1 MVLHLLALSGG
12 RACGSEAP
20 IPSDGVLR
28 VGKAPTLPCLPW
40 LLMIFSLCPSWTIPF
55 LQEGWAHL
63 FKWNK
68 RPLCLLIFSAVVPV
82 CPTCLLWKGNVCTA
96 SRARQHLHFKSAEST
111 QCNGPACRSL
121 GSHSSW
127 QCVLKGRV
135 CFSSFFFLD
144 FFFLKAVSTASSAA
158 FEALAPWLHGP
169 LMFSRWLL
177 AHHRGWDFILFSK

>member
-20 IPSDGVLR
+20 IPSDGALR

-135 CFSSFFFLD
+135 CFSSFFFFG
-144 FFFLKAVSTASSAA
+144 FFFPEGSFHSQQCCIRGACTVAA
-158 FEALAPWLHGP
+158 RTSDVQQMIISPSPWLGFH
-169 LMFSRWLL
+169 
-177 AHHRGWDFILFSK
+177 FIF